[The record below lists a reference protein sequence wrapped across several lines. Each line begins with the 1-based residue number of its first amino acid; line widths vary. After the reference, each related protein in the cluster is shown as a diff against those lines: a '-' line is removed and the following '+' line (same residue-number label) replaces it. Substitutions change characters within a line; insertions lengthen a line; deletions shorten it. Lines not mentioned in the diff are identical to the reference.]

1 MQFALASA
9 DLYPGLPLHI
19 AHLLLQASRQ
29 GYKGDPEYADAAIFN
44 FDSASPD
51 LSTWEELPAM
61 ATPRSAPFCGL
72 VKDYLDLPGNDV
84 VVVAGGGKGLVNS
97 TEIFHLKARKY
108 LSGHSSETS

>member
-1 MQFALASA
+1 MSEVNNRRSNDDNQSA
-9 DLYPGLPLHI
+9 IQSLLFPG
-19 AHLLLQASRQ
+19 Q

-51 LSTWEELPAM
+51 LSTWDELPAM

-97 TEIFHLKARKY
+97 TEIFHLKARK
-108 LSGHSSETS
+108 